1 MNERELASRMRADW
15 DRRIAHDYRF
25 WMSDG
30 YQSDQVMWET
40 GERDFNIITRDIED
54 TSDKTIL
61 EIGCGVGRLLKS
73 AIDHYQKVI
82 GLDIS
87 SVALERATSLVGSHS
102 HLELVAGD
110 GYSLSQI
117 SSQSV
122 DVVYSFAAIT
132 STPLEIFSRYLL
144 EANRV
149 LKDGGLVRLQI
160 YLGKEQRV
168 TSDDTLHLRCFD
180 EENFRK
186 AIAAAGF
193 TVEWIDELKLPF
205 EVSFEEAGI
214 FAKIG
219 SFRKISEPTSDYTQV
234 GKLLLPDGEPQ
245 TADAITGLEVECWM
259 SLNYAREL
267 AECGD
272 VERARET
279 LNFAVAH
286 AKSINLDI
294 QDLLDR
300 IVGMIEALEAKKK
313 QVLTPEPDN
322 NNDSDIF
329 QRNIAIIQKRFPEA
343 YRQITSFGDSSSQS
357 VEVRDTEEGIVL
369 VENGQ
374 VLDHPT
380 APVRAAVNW
389 TKAQLQVPEV
399 RDADNLFVFGF
410 AGGHHLETLLEK
422 RPEAKLTAIEPSL
435 AVLRATLS
443 SRDCAPLLERLEGL
457 LLGAES
463 VDFSCDGKSE
473 ILLRPQTAN
482 LYPEQASQ
490 TKTSFFKS
498 KGIGL
503 LSPNISVLGPMM
515 GGTLPILGYTVHAL
529 SQLHQRVRSIDM
541 SPFATGFN
549 GISDLVFDDMRQRL
563 LRGKFSENLSDMVSE
578 IANEKP
584 MDILICMAQAPITVK
599 TLEELRSRG
608 VITVLWFVEDYLRFP
623 AWKFLA
629 KHYDFV
635 FTIQRGECIEAIKAA
650 GAGEVHYLP
659 TAADPA
665 VHLPLQLSAE
675 ERERWG
681 SPVSFVGAGYHNR
694 QQMFASLSGLPI
706 KLWGTEWP
714 ECKPFD
720 RMVQEEGRRLKPQE
734 YVKIFNS
741 TSINLNLHS
750 STERDGVDPAGDFI
764 NPRTFELAACGA
776 FQLVDKRSLLSE
788 VFTPGEEVETFES
801 RKELIEKI
809 EYYLAHPEARQP
821 FIEKARAR
829 VLREHTYQHRITE
842 MLSIIYSSRYSQLR
856 KRIGE
861 SPWKRVIERAEP
873 HPELKERC
881 EIAYRRGEDAN
892 LDGLVADIV
901 TGEGNLTETEQKL
914 LFLFH
919 IRKQM
924 IRMKEHGRV
933 KS

>member
-1 MNERELASRMRADW
+1 MNERELATRMRADW

-54 TSDKTIL
+54 TSDKSIL
-61 EIGCGVGRLLKS
+61 EIGCGVGRLLKA
-73 AIDHYQKVI
+73 AIDRFQRVV
-82 GLDIS
+82 GVDIS
-87 SVALERATSLVGSHS
+87 PLALERAASLIGQREN
-102 HLELVAGD
+102 LELMVGD
-110 GYSLSQI
+110 GFSLTEVP
-117 SSQSV
+117 SQSI

-149 LKDGGLVRLQI
+149 LSEDGLLRLQI
-160 YLGKEQRV
+160 YLGKEQKV

-180 EENFRK
+180 EENFRR
-186 AIAAAGF
+186 AITAAGF
-193 TVEWIDELKLPF
+193 TVEWIDELTLPF
-205 EVSFEEAGI
+205 EVSFAESGI
-214 FAKIG
+214 FAKIA
-219 SFRKISEPTSDYTQV
+219 SFRKV
-234 GKLLLPDGEPQ
+234 GEARVDFQEVGRLLLPDGEPQ
-245 TADAITGLEVECWM
+245 SADAITGLEVECWM

-279 LNFAVAH
+279 LEFAVAH

-300 IVGMIEALEAKKK
+300 IVGMIESLEAKREASQEKP
-313 QVLTPEPDN
+313 VEEVGLY
-322 NNDSDIF
+322 
-329 QRNIAIIQKRFPEA
+329 QKNLKVIERRFPAVHAKICALDETCSPTIEI
-343 YRQITSFGDSSSQS
+343 RHTD
-357 VEVRDTEEGIVL
+357 EGVVL
-369 VENGQ
+369 IENSQ

-389 TKAQLQVPEV
+389 VKAQLQVAEI
-399 RDADNLFVFGF
+399 REARQLLVFGF
-410 AGGHHLETLLEK
+410 AGGYHLEVLQEQKPDTK
-422 RPEAKLTAIEPSL
+422 ISVIEPSVDSFR
-435 AVLRATLS
+435 AVIEHRDCTQLLEQLATLS
-443 SRDCAPLLERLEGL
+443 VGEVGEASSYEGNVEML
-457 LLGAES
+457 
-463 VDFSCDGKSE
+463 F
-473 ILLRPQTAN
+473 RPQTAN
-482 LYPEQASQ
+482 LYPEMASEV
-490 TKTSFFKS
+490 KTRFFKTR
-498 KGIGL
+498 GVGL
-503 LSPNISVLGPMM
+503 LSPSISVLGPMM
-515 GGTLPILGYTVHAL
+515 GGTLPMLGYTVHAL
-529 SQLHQRVRSIDM
+529 TQMQQRVRSIDM
-541 SPFATGFN
+541 SSFASGFEGLN
-549 GISDLVFDDMRQRL
+549 SLVFDDMRQRL
-563 LRGKFSENLSDMVSE
+563 LRGRYTETLSDMVSE

-635 FTIQRGECIEAIKAA
+635 FTIQKGECIEAIKAA

-659 TAADPA
+659 TAADA
-665 VHLPLQLSAE
+665 MVHAPLHLTPE
-675 ERERWG
+675 EQERWG

-694 QQMFASLSGLPI
+694 QQMFASLSGLPL

-714 ECKPFD
+714 GCKPFD

-734 YVKIFNS
+734 YVKIFNAS
-741 TSINLNLHS
+741 TINLNLHS

-776 FQLVDKRSLLSE
+776 FQLVDKRSLLDE
-788 VFTPGEEVETFES
+788 VFIPGEEVETFES
-801 RKELIEKI
+801 RKELVEKI
-809 EYYLAHPEARQP
+809 EYYLAHPEARIP

-829 VLREHTYQHRITE
+829 VLKEHTYQHRITE
-842 MLSIIYSSRYSQLR
+842 MLSIIYSSRYAQLR
-856 KRIGE
+856 KRLGE
-861 SPWKRVIERAEP
+861 SPWKRVIERAAP
-873 HPELKERC
+873 YPELKERC
-881 EIAYRRGEDAN
+881 EVAFRRGEEAN
-892 LDGLVADIV
+892 LDGLVSDII
-901 TGEGNLTETEQKL
+901 TGKGELSETEQKL

-924 IRMKEHGRV
+924 VRMKEHGTV